1 MTGTENKKTLQKE
14 AEFWDRQEEV
24 IQELYDRPHDWRFV
38 PVLANRI
45 VRAREK
51 WMRRLVM
58 KRRQEIGRVL
68 DIGCGSGW
76 FVHACAELGIQGI
89 GVDVSGKKIETA
101 SKAAQERGL
110 ADLCTFE
117 AIDVMDLDIEHHGG
131 KVDMLFAQGSLHHL
145 PGLKEKLPLLVEK
158 LLRPGGYMLFCEPHY
173 EGMAPGLQ
181 KFIWRLANSRLFGR
195 LFDHEFFAEVTKN
208 QGQGQDQESAGS
220 APGKSSPDDY
230 NLRAE
235 SPAGL
240 EFLGEEPEMAKIVRE
255 AGSYQLLEERFFH
268 AFAGH
273 LTNAFYI
280 YMKSR
285 AVKVLF
291 RMVFPLLVGMDN
303 FLCRYQRFRKHAE
316 EGAWFLRAPDGGGD
330 TTAA

>member
-38 PVLANRI
+38 PALANRI

-51 WMRRLVM
+51 WMRRLVV

-76 FVHACAELGIQGI
+76 FVHACAELGIRGI
-89 GVDVSGKKIETA
+89 GVDVSEKKVETA
-101 SKAAQERGL
+101 RKDAQERGL
-110 ADLCTFE
+110 ADLCVFE
-117 AIDVMDLDIEHHGG
+117 AIDVMELDIERHGG

-145 PGLKEKLPLLVEK
+145 PGLQEKLPLLVEK

-181 KFIWRLANSRLFGR
+181 KFIWRLANSKLFGW

-208 QGQGQDQESAGS
+208 QNQDQDQDQKSAESS
-220 APGKSSPDDY
+220 ADDY

-240 EFLGEEPEMAKIVRE
+240 EFFGDEPEMAKIVRE
-255 AGSYQLLEERFFH
+255 AGNYQLLEERFFH

-285 AVKVLF
+285 TVKVLF

-303 FLCRYQRFRKHAE
+303 FLCRYQRFHRHAE
-316 EGAWFLRAPDGGGD
+316 EGVWFLRAPDGGGD